1 MLTGLN
7 LHSGGN
13 TVSLDELAA
22 APTPANTQSYYPI
35 PHIQLVEQVKDSL
48 FRTGF
53 SITDETHALNNERY
67 FGLMDLKSDYSDRTT
82 TIGLRNSHDKTFP
95 AGLVL
100 GNRVFVCSNL
110 SFSGEIKFSRRHT
123 VNIFRDLPL
132 LVDAAVGRIDAFET
146 NQAARVEAYK
156 TTELDVQTADHI
168 FMSAL
173 RAQIVAPSALPKVL
187 NDYLN
192 PQHNE
197 FKKDGFTIWR
207 LFNAF
212 TENMKNSL
220 WMLPKRTMALQ
231 AILDSFV
238 RMPIE
243 GSVINEDLFQL
254 T

>member
-22 APTPANTQSYYPI
+22 APTPAHTDTYYPI
-35 PHIQLVEQVKDSL
+35 PHIQLVEQIKDSL

-53 SITDETHALNNERY
+53 NVTDETHALNNERY

-82 TIGLRNSHDKTFP
+82 TIGLRNSHDKKFP
-95 AGLVL
+95 AGLVI

-110 SFSGEIKFSRRHT
+110 SFSGEINFNRKHT

-132 LVDAAVGRIDAFET
+132 LVDAAVGRIDAFES

-173 RAQIVAPSALPKVL
+173 RAQVVAASHLPKVL
-187 NDYLN
+187 NEYLN
-192 PQHNE
+192 PQYDE
-197 FKKDGFTIWR
+197 FKKEGFTVWR

-212 TENMKNSL
+212 TENLKHSL

-243 GSVINEDLFQL
+243 GYIINEELFQL